1 MIRVATYTR
10 VSTLE
15 QAEEGYS
22 IQEQQDKLEKFCEV
36 KDWTITKR
44 YSDPGFS
51 GANIHRPG
59 ITKLIE
65 DAKNKAFD
73 LVVVYKLD
81 RLSRS
86 QKDTLYIIEDVL
98 QAKNIGFVSL
108 SENFDTSTPF
118 GKAMVGI
125 LSVFAQLE
133 REQIKERMTMG
144 KVGRAKAGKAMSW
157 ANVPFGYTIKN
168 DVYEIDEFQASIVR
182 DIYKKYLAGTGPAG
196 IAADLNRKGFLGK
209 TTKWSH
215 RTVRAIL
222 DNIVYTGFMNYKGK
236 IYPGLHKPI
245 ISMDDYN
252 EVQRQIKIRAVKN
265 SVNSR
270 PFRSKYMLSGLLK
283 CHYCGCT
290 LQVNISI
297 VKNGEYVKRYNCPSA
312 KPRKNNTYKHVI
324 GCPLEFKYMLDL
336 ENEILTQVEQ
346 LPKNIKTVQKK
357 TVDTESIK
365 NEIAKLKIKQSK
377 LMDLY
382 LIDNIDISEI
392 DKRNK
397 EITNQIKALEKQ
409 LVEVPEEVDLTEA
422 IKKTKKIRELSY
434 KEQRNL
440 VRQLIEKIVVSNDD
454 LKIFW
459 RF

>member
-36 KDWTITKR
+36 KSWTIVKR
-44 YSDPGFS
+44 YSDPGRS

-59 ITKLIE
+59 LTELIK

-98 QAKNIGFVSL
+98 QAKDIGFVSL
-108 SENFDTSTPF
+108 SENFDTSTAF
-118 GKAMVGI
+118 GKAMIGI

-133 REQIKERMTMG
+133 REQIKERMSMG
-144 KVGRAKAGKAMSW
+144 KLGRAKSGKAMGWS
-157 ANVPFGYTIKN
+157 NVPFGYTLKN
-168 DVYEIDEFQASIVR
+168 DVYEIDEFQAGIVR
-182 DIYKKYLAGTGPAG
+182 EIYKKYLSGVGPHR
-196 IAADLNRKGFLGK
+196 ISDDLNNEGFLGK
-209 TTKWSH
+209 NKKWSYKTI
-215 RTVRAIL
+215 RDVL
-222 DNIVYTGFMNYKGK
+222 ENITYAGFTKYKNQVF
-236 IYPGLHKPI
+236 PGLHKPI
-245 ISMDDYN
+245 ISIDDYN
-252 EVQRQIKIRAVKN
+252 EVQRQIKIRAVEN
-265 SVNSR
+265 SVTPR

-283 CHYCGCT
+283 CYYCNCT
-290 LQVNISI
+290 LQINVSTIKSG
-297 VKNGEYVKRYNCPSA
+297 VRLKRYNCPSA
-312 KPRKNNTYKHVI
+312 KPRLHDTYKHGL
-324 GCPLEFKYMLDL
+324 GCPLKFKYMQDL
-336 ENEILTQVEQ
+336 ENYVLNQVEQ
-346 LPKNIKTVQKK
+346 LPKHIKTAQKK
-357 TVDTESIK
+357 TIDTESIK
-365 NEIAKLKIKQSK
+365 SEIAKLKSKQSK
-377 LMDLY
+377 LVDLY

-397 EITNQIKALEKQ
+397 EISNQISTLEKQ
-409 LVEVPEEVDLTEA
+409 LTEIPEKVDLTET
-422 IKKTKKIRELSY
+422 IKKTKKIKELSY
-434 KEQRNL
+434 EEQRNL
-440 VRQLIEKIVVSNDD
+440 IRQLIEKIVVSNDD